1 MSNNIYDY
9 KKWGSR
15 IFEKEDSKK
24 TNGVK
29 SLKNSESNISNY
41 KNWKAINEQEDI
53 GKKKEKQVDQLSDEM
68 GMDESE
74 FIKAFSD
81 KINQDTGE
89 EKNIMGKV
97 SESIR
102 AGIVESFIYSDKTP
116 KKFYKD
122 PTSFIFSASNVK
134 PSAKYKSDGDIVK
147 DQGLWITGTSIDG
160 GGIPYIDVDGN
171 FKMVS
176 QEDIITDINS
186 KNADLRAEKK
196 GSSQYSLIRVDQKDK
211 PNGHKYVLKAGL
223 VENAF
228 ALYVVAPD
236 RFKPRTASQSTKT
249 GTTTVTSGK
258 DGTTTPLTFNIKLD
272 TNEGSTSGVSF
283 ETGKSDVI
291 GTPVESIYNALVEQ
305 AKKQGVEDIST
316 LKITKFKIISS
327 ASNQFGG
334 KVAATNDNS
343 GKPTGVAH
351 DAPVEDNPNWNV
363 NNANLNY
370 TLANSRGTKLG
381 AKLLPGLKEKGISEI
396 AEPTI
401 SPRVTDTGGLNDTAG
416 NGKEGRN
423 KSTHPNNGQYAQLI
437 IEAEALG
444 EDQII
449 TPPTPGKKV
458 ETKEFTQFALRL
470 ADGSG
475 KGSGLAR
482 FSNFGLSKPK
492 YLKKGGGGFKSP
504 GYIKRHGGGNRPT
517 SGLAGWFDGLFYS
530 GV

>member
-1 MSNNIYDY
+1 MSKILDFDKWNSSVNENNINDITFEGW
-9 KKWGSR
+9 KK
-15 IFEKEDSKK
+15 
-24 TNGVK
+24 
-29 SLKNSESNISNY
+29 LL
-41 KNWKAINEQEDI
+41 EQEDLSN
-53 GKKKEKQVDQLSDEM
+53 KKEKQVDQLSDEM

-81 KINQDTGE
+81 KINEDTGE
-89 EKNIMGKV
+89 ERNIMGKV

-116 KKFYKD
+116 KQFYKD
-122 PTSFIFSASNVK
+122 PMSFRFRASHVK
-134 PSAKYKSDGDIVK
+134 PSAQYKSDGDIVK
-147 DQGLWITGTSIDG
+147 DQDKWITGTSIDG

-171 FKMVS
+171 FKMAS

-186 KNADLRAEKK
+186 KNADLYAEKK

-228 ALYVVAPD
+228 ALYVVAPG
-236 RFKPRTASQSTKT
+236 RFQPMTASESTKT
-249 GTTTVTSGK
+249 GTTTVTPGK
-258 DGTTTPLTFNIKLD
+258 DATTTPLTFNIKLD

-283 ETGKSDVI
+283 AVGKSEVL
-291 GTPVESIYNALVEQ
+291 GTPVESIYKALVEQ

-327 ASNQFGG
+327 ASNQWGG

-351 DAPVEDNPNWNV
+351 DAPVGDNPKWNV
-363 NNANLNY
+363 NNANSNY
-370 TLANSRGTKLG
+370 TLANSRGTNLG

-396 AEPTI
+396 AEPTV
-401 SPRVTDTGGLNDTAG
+401 SPRVTDTGGVND
-416 NGKEGRN
+416 NKRN
-423 KSTHPNNGQYAQLI
+423 NQTHPNNGQYAQLI
-437 IEAEALG
+437 IEAEVGGKEVVVEPA
-444 EDQII
+444 
-449 TPPTPGKKV
+449 TPDKTR
-458 ETKEFTQFALRL
+458 ETKEFTQFALTL